1 MSARSR
7 GRRAR
12 RPSGREAR
20 DGEAALDNLTH
31 TLCGAALAKTRLGRL
46 SPLAPL
52 ALLIGANLPDADAV
66 VMLFGGD
73 ELARRAA
80 YLVHHRGI
88 THALLGLVVQAFLL
102 AAAIRWCERGGRA
115 AGAPPLP
122 WRAHLLPAAF
132 GLLTHPLLDFL
143 NNYGVRPWLPFST
156 LRHFGDLVFIVDPWL
171 WLLLGATA
179 ALAGPR
185 RRAGHVA
192 WGLLGAAA
200 LAVLLLHDRSPGF
213 VKVAFPPLLLA
224 VALLRAR
231 GVGVERPGRV
241 VVAGA
246 AGVAGYLALLL
257 ACGLRAEAAVRADPL
272 RGATLRMRS
281 PTVADPTRW
290 AFAFD
295 DGARLRWRTFDLAG
309 REVASRAVDAS
320 GAHAPDGLAT
330 GADDPLVQL
339 AWRQPAA
346 AAMRS
351 FARLPWGWSER
362 RGDGGA
368 TVYLA
373 DGRYATRRDPDSWC
387 VVRVDLSAEQVAAA
401 SR

>member
-1 MSARSR
+1 M
-7 GRRAR
+7 
-12 RPSGREAR
+12 
-20 DGEAALDNLTH
+20 DNLTH

-52 ALLIGANLPDADAV
+52 SLLLGANLPDADAV
-66 VMLFGGD
+66 VLLFGGD
-73 ELARRAA
+73 EMARRAA

-115 AGAPPLP
+115 AGAAPLP

-185 RRAGHVA
+185 RRAGHVV

-213 VKVAFPPLLLA
+213 VKLAFPPLLLLLA
-224 VALLRAR
+224 VLRAGR
-231 GVGVERPGRV
+231 FGVARPGLV
-241 VVAGA
+241 VAAGA

-257 ACGLRAEAAVRADPL
+257 ACGARAEAQVRSDPVRA
-272 RGATLRMRS
+272 ATLRMRS

-290 AFAFD
+290 SFAFD
-295 DGARLRWRTFDLAG
+295 DGTRLRWRTFDWVG
-309 REVASRAVDAS
+309 REVVRGAVDAS
-320 GAHAPDGLAT
+320 GAHAAEGLAT

-339 AWRQPAA
+339 AWQQPAA

-351 FARLPWGWSER
+351 FARLPWGWSEP

-368 TVYLA
+368 TVHLGDA
-373 DGRYATRRDPDSWC
+373 RYATRRDPESWC
-387 VVRVDLSAEQVAAA
+387 VVRVELSAEQVAAA
-401 SR
+401 RR